1 MTVERFAVTTSTSPE
16 EAPPQTDEGVGT
28 GLPTDVVG
36 VRLARP
42 GLFIAGLVLS
52 ALLPAGGT
60 PGAFSVADLSRRRRD
75 DVTAE
80 SSTAAVEVDP
90 LLLKEIREL
99 FEQGASEFFHDGV
112 HSNFSRTL
120 LKTLAQHG
128 QAAFRA
134 IADYLFSGNAEP
146 DVVSEALRWLADF
159 NDASTLSQRWAILQ
173 RTLKDRSPRVR
184 DGAILG
190 FAALDDPRA
199 RPLLLEA
206 RNLEQI
212 GELRALIDQVVA
224 QLERAR

>member
-1 MTVERFAVTTSTSPE
+1 MTVELFKDTASTSPE
-16 EAPPQTDEGVGT
+16 EAPPQTDEGAST
-28 GLPTDVVG
+28 GLPADAMG
-36 VRLARP
+36 IRLARP

-52 ALLPAGGT
+52 AALATGGPAGT
-60 PGAFSVADLSRRRRD
+60 FTFADVSRRRRD

-112 HSNFSRTL
+112 HSNFSHTL

-128 QAAFRA
+128 QTAFRA
-134 IADYLFSGNAEP
+134 VADYLFSGNAKP

-190 FAALDDPRA
+190 FAALDDPCA
-199 RPLLLEA
+199 RPLLLQA

-212 GELRALIDQVVA
+212 GELRALIDLVLA
-224 QLERAR
+224 QLERSR

>member
-1 MTVERFAVTTSTSPE
+1 MTVEPFKDAASTGLD
-16 EAPPQTDEGVGT
+16 EAQPQTDEGAGT

-36 VRLARP
+36 DPLARP
-42 GLFIAGLVLS
+42 GLFIAGLVLGA
-52 ALLPAGGT
+52 ALAAGGT
-60 PGAFSVADLSRRRRD
+60 SGAFSGADVSRRRRE

-80 SSTAAVEVDP
+80 SSTAAVDVDT
-90 LLLKEIREL
+90 LMLAEIREL

-120 LKTLAQHG
+120 LTTLVQHG

-134 IADYLFSGNAEP
+134 IADYLFSGNAKP
-146 DVVSEALRWLADF
+146 DVVSEAVRWFADF

-212 GELRALIDQVVA
+212 SELRALIDQVVA
-224 QLERAR
+224 QLKRAR

>member
-16 EAPPQTDEGVGT
+16 EAPPQTYEGAST
-28 GLPTDVVG
+28 APPTDVVR

-42 GLFIAGLVLS
+42 GVFIAGLALS
-52 ALLPAGGT
+52 AALAAGG
-60 PGAFSVADLSRRRRD
+60 PSGAFSVADYRRRRD

-80 SSTAAVEVDP
+80 SSTAAIEVDP
-90 LLLKEIREL
+90 LLVEEIREL

-134 IADYLFSGNAEP
+134 IADYLFSGNAKP
-146 DVVSEALRWLADF
+146 DVVSEALRWFADF

-199 RPLLLEA
+199 RSLLLEA

>member
-16 EAPPQTDEGVGT
+16 EAPPQTDEGAST

-42 GLFIAGLVLS
+42 GVFIAGLALS
-52 ALLPAGGT
+52 AALAAGG
-60 PGAFSVADLSRRRRD
+60 PSGAFSVTDFRRRRD

-134 IADYLFSGNAEP
+134 IADYLFSGNAKP
-146 DVVSEALRWLADF
+146 DIVSEALRWFADF

-199 RPLLLEA
+199 SPLLLEA
-206 RNLEQI
+206 RDLEQI

-224 QLERAR
+224 QLERTR

>member
-1 MTVERFAVTTSTSPE
+1 M
-16 EAPPQTDEGVGT
+16 
-28 GLPTDVVG
+28 
-36 VRLARP
+36 
-42 GLFIAGLVLS
+42 
-52 ALLPAGGT
+52 
-60 PGAFSVADLSRRRRD
+60 SR
-75 DVTAE
+75 AE
-80 SSTAAVEVDP
+80 SSTAAVDVDP
-90 LLLKEIREL
+90 LLLAEIREL

-120 LKTLAQHG
+120 LTTLVQHG

-134 IADYLFSGNAEP
+134 IADYLFSGNAKP
-146 DVVSEALRWLADF
+146 DVVSEAVRWFADF

-184 DGAILG
+184 DGVILG

-212 GELRALIDQVVA
+212 SELRALIDQVVA
-224 QLERAR
+224 QLKRAR